1 MRPARSR
8 HSDKLH
14 KAAERT
20 SLIDQVKVSAQHSG
34 LFKIQL
40 FLTTESL
47 ISDSSCETLFKSV
60 HVLCSMDKS
69 SLPDLE
75 GYFEPIETEGGH
87 LSGPQLVPEEI
98 AQQELRKTYWRLSF
112 ERVQFGRYFDQHA
125 GPLPAC
131 LIAVEA
137 RFAPE
142 DQERHRFTK
151 VKIGL
156 SFEGEDK
163 GDIKVQR
170 FAPEYARGVTVP
182 GIRTSNWAIRYDQV
196 NLDISYVS
204 TSTKP
209 SRPQT

>member
-1 MRPARSR
+1 MHPARSR

-14 KAAERT
+14 KATRKT
-20 SLIDQVKVSAQHSG
+20 SLINQVKVSRNP
-34 LFKIQL
+34 FL
-40 FLTTESL
+40 FLISESL
-47 ISDSSCETLFKSV
+47 ISESSCETLCKNVFL
-60 HVLCSMDKS
+60 LCSMDKS

-75 GYFEPIETEGGH
+75 GYFEPVETEGRH
-87 LSGPQLVPEEI
+87 LSGPQQVPEEI
-98 AQQELRKTYWRLSF
+98 AEQQLRKTYWRLSF
-112 ERVQFGRYFDQHA
+112 ERVQFGRYLDQYA
-125 GPLPAC
+125 GELPAC
-131 LIAVEA
+131 LIVVEA

-151 VKIGL
+151 VNIGL

-182 GIRTSNWAIRYDQV
+182 GVRTSNWAIRYDQV
-196 NLDISYVS
+196 DLRLSCLS

-209 SRPQT
+209 S